1 MGQILPAL
9 THNLLASSPTRSPK
23 TGILKT
29 GLSFPFRILQPMKA
43 EFRLPIGNNKA
54 GFSPIIIGYSR
65 FYARKPVIGKYVF
78 KNASLRPV
86 GFNRPKREYA
96 RIKS

>member
-1 MGQILPAL
+1 
-9 THNLLASSPTRSPK
+9 
-23 TGILKT
+23 
-29 GLSFPFRILQPMKA
+29 MKA

-54 GFSPIIIGYSR
+54 GFPPIIIGYSR

-78 KNASLRPV
+78 KNPPLRPV
-86 GFNRPKREYA
+86 DFNRPKREYA

>member
-1 MGQILPAL
+1 
-9 THNLLASSPTRSPK
+9 
-23 TGILKT
+23 
-29 GLSFPFRILQPMKA
+29 MKA

-54 GFSPIIIGYSR
+54 GFPPIIIGYSR
-65 FYARKPVIGKYVF
+65 FYPRIPVIGKYVF

-96 RIKS
+96 RIKP